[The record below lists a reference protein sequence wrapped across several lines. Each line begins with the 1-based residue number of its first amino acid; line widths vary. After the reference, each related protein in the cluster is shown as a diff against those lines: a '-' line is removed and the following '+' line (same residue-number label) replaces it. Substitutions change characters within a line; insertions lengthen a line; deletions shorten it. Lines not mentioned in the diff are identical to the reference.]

1 MQNRTV
7 EKGAWPVRV
16 TMATMRRKRAE
27 PPNESEV
34 KVHLIGV
41 ELISAKKSGTTVKKI
56 FIHSPRVYVH
66 TRRNF

>member
-41 ELISAKKSGTTVKKI
+41 ELISAKKSVKI
-56 FIHSPRVYVH
+56 FFIHSPRVYVH